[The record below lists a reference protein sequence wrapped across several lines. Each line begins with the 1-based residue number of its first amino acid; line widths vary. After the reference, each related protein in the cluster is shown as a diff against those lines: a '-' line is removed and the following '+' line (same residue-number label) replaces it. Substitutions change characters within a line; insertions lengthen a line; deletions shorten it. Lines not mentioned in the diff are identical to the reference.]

1 MCQRK
6 PTGDSSGVP
15 GGHIE
20 KCKTLSTTL
29 QEISHCLFSICF
41 AGATYQG
48 SSKKIW
54 SIDSCGAKTKFK
66 ESHLWWPKESMGD
79 SSATNQ
85 GFSKFSQNL
94 TRFIFFCNTSLQKI
108 QQICGQHIL
117 EEDENEELC
126 E

>member
-1 MCQRK
+1 
-6 PTGDSSGVP
+6 
-15 GGHIE
+15 
-20 KCKTLSTTL
+20 
-29 QEISHCLFSICF
+29 
-41 AGATYQG
+41 
-48 SSKKIW
+48 
-54 SIDSCGAKTKFK
+54 
-66 ESHLWWPKESMGD
+66 MGD

-94 TRFIFFCNTSLQKI
+94 TRFIFFNTSLQKI

>member
-29 QEISHCLFSICF
+29 QEISHCLSSICF

-48 SSKKIW
+48 SSKK
-54 SIDSCGAKTKFK
+54 SIIHAEQK
-66 ESHLWWPKESMGD
+66 
-79 SSATNQ
+79 
-85 GFSKFSQNL
+85 QNL
-94 TRFIFFCNTSLQKI
+94 KNLIYGGRRNQWETVLQQTKAFLSFHKI
-108 QQICGQHIL
+108 
-117 EEDENEELC
+117 
-126 E
+126 